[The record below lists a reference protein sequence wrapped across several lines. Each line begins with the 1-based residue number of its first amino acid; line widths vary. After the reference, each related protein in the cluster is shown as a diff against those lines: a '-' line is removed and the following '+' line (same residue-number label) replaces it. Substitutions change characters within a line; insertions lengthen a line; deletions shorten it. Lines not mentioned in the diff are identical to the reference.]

1 MDTVPVIESTSNADA
16 IKLWINFAASLGLTG
31 LMAAFMIFLFGR
43 ENSLVYKLPS
53 YKTMALK
60 TGIAMCTAG
69 ALLNAVTFS
78 NPSWSEVLLNA
89 GLCTLFAW
97 AAWFHYVQFVHPV
110 KQEQAAQKLEAAIKA
125 SKPARKTARKA
136 AVK

>member
-1 MDTVPVIESTSNADA
+1 MDTVPVIESASNADA

-53 YKTMALK
+53 YKTLALK

-78 NPSWSEVLLNA
+78 NPSWSETLLNA

-110 KQEQAAQKLEAAIKA
+110 KQQQAAQKLEAAIKA
-125 SKPARKTARKA
+125 SKPVRKAARKA
-136 AVK
+136 TTK

>member
-1 MDTVPVIESTSNADA
+1 MSTPIPEVAESV
-16 IKLWINFAASLGLTG
+16 KLWLNFSFSTVLFLSLG
-31 LMAAFMIFLFGR
+31 AFMVFVFGR
-43 ENSLVYKLPS
+43 DNSLAHRLP
-53 YKTMALK
+53 AWGNWLLRC
-60 TGIAMCTAG
+60 GLAMCTAG

-97 AAWFHYVQFVHPV
+97 AAWFHYVQFVHPI
-110 KQEQAAQKLEAAIKA
+110 KQEQAAQKLDAAIKA
-125 SKPARKTARKA
+125 TKPARKAARKA